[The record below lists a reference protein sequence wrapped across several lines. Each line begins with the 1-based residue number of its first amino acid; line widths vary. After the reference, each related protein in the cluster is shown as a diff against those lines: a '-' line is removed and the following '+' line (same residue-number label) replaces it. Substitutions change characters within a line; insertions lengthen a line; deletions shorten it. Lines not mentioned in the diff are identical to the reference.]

1 VKELRLL
8 PADSLDS
15 LAGLVFE
22 LAAQLHVERVRR
34 AALETVLERR
44 GLCTPDE
51 LASLADDPSFAARCQ
66 PALDRSLEGLLRVLA
81 ERDDAR
87 APLRGTSED

>member
-1 VKELRLL
+1 MKELRLL
-8 PADSLDS
+8 PPDSLDG

-34 AALETVLERR
+34 TALEALLERR
-44 GLCTPDE
+44 GLLGADE
-51 LASLADDPSFAARCQ
+51 LATLADDPAFGVRCQ
-66 PALDRSLEGLLRVLA
+66 PALDRSLDGLLRVLA

-87 APLRGTSED
+87 APLRAPEED